1 VASRRLTRG
10 AVQRPA
16 SLDELDGRLIA
27 ALQGNGRE
35 KFRALGSQLGVSE
48 ATVRNRYARLVES
61 GVLQVTAV
69 TNPLGMGYDAMAML
83 GITVEGPPERVADTL
98 ASWQE
103 AIYVVIVAGRFDVLV
118 ELVSRDRRDLL
129 ELITRVRTLEGVVTT
144 ETFVY
149 LDLAKQ
155 LFDFGAVPANGHLEA
170 RSADA
175 VGRGGERSET

>member
-1 VASRRLTRG
+1 VSRG
-10 AVQRPA
+10 AVERPA

-27 ALQGNGRE
+27 ALQENGRE
-35 KFRALGSQLGVSE
+35 TFRALATQLDVSE
-48 ATVRNRYARLVES
+48 ATIRNRYGRLVES
-61 GVLQVTAV
+61 GVVQVTAV

-83 GITVEGPPERVADTL
+83 GITVDGPPEEVADIL
-98 ASWQE
+98 ATWQE

-129 ELITRVRTLEGVVTT
+129 DLITRVRTLDGVSTT

-155 LFDFGAVPANGHLEA
+155 LFDFGAVPVNGRVEA
-170 RSADA
+170 TR
-175 VGRGGERSET
+175 

>member
-1 VASRRLTRG
+1 MTRG
-10 AVQRPA
+10 PVERPA

-27 ALQGNGRE
+27 ALQENGRA
-35 KFRALGSQLGVSE
+35 KFRALAGELGVSE
-48 ATVRNRYARLVES
+48 ATIRNRYGRLVES

-83 GITVEGPPERVADTL
+83 GITVEGPPERFADAL
-98 ASWQE
+98 ATWQE

-118 ELVSRDRRDLL
+118 EFVSSDRRDLL

-155 LFDFGAVPANGHLEA
+155 LFDFGALPVNGKAQEA
-170 RSADA
+170 LR
-175 VGRGGERSET
+175 